1 MASGYLTLI
10 LLYCFISGVT
20 LATVVF
26 FLAVKSLFCIVLY
39 FHYQKMRKLKNK
51 ELNRLNLEEF
61 KNKKKVPIII
71 VLDNVRSAHNVG
83 SVFRTSDAFLI
94 EKIMLCGIC
103 PVPPKNEIRK
113 TALGATES
121 VEWEYFND
129 NADCIKG
136 LTKKGYKIISVE
148 QADNATELNNYFMEK
163 PQKIALVFGNEI
175 NGVSEEIIQQSDDVI
190 EIPQHGTKHSFNVS
204 VSVGIVLWDL
214 TRKLG

>member
-1 MASGYLTLI
+1 
-10 LLYCFISGVT
+10 
-20 LATVVF
+20 
-26 FLAVKSLFCIVLY
+26 
-39 FHYQKMRKLKNK
+39 MRKLKNK

-83 SVFRTSDAFLI
+83 SIFRTSDAFLI

-103 PVPPKNEIRK
+103 PIPPKNEIRK

-129 NADCIKG
+129 SADCIKE
-136 LTKKGYKIISVE
+136 LKEKEYTIIGIE
-148 QADNATELNNYFMEK
+148 QADNATNLNNYSIK
-163 PQKIALVFGNEI
+163 KSQKIALVFGNEV
-175 NGVSEEIIQQSDDVI
+175 NGVSDEIIQQSDDVV

-214 TRKLG
+214 SRKIG